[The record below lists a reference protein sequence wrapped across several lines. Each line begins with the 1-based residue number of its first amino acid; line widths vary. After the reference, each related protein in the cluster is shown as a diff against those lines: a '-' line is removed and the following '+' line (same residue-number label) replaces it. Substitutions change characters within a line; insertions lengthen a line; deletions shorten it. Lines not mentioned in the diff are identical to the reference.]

1 MSVRKNP
8 RVRKN
13 AAEMTDTEWTRF
25 CKAVVALKHTFPAGQ
40 SEETKI
46 SVYDQFV
53 AQHRGVRT
61 LMTNGPSV
69 PDGGHGGP
77 AFLPWHR
84 EYLRRF
90 EAALMAVDARVTL
103 PYWNWGLADPSETDA
118 LFGDDRLGPREGKAA
133 TGAITSGY
141 FSKGGRNEL
150 GWTIHPSLRIST
162 EDTLQRGESWPLTS
176 LPAMREMLSTLA
188 LPSYTDFHPELEEV
202 CGAVRGVV
210 GGHMSDDEIS
220 PNDPLFFLH
229 HAQVDRL
236 WALWQLRHPDARH
249 YVGSSAPGQGASDNM
264 WPWNASASAP
274 RSGWPWNVLTS
285 AAGSSTVAELI
296 PTFAAT
302 DVVKP
307 EDLLDTRKL
316 GYIYDG
322 EDTPREFDQTGT
334 VVGDDWHTIRLRTRT
349 PYRKP
354 RQAQSPPVV
363 AGVHTF
369 CGVDTAGVRVRVPD
383 DDPVGRVS
391 FMVEEER
398 SRDEEIGHVEE
409 SIAYLAGEEGL
420 IYDASGRVIGELGH
434 IHMDQRNREGRE
446 RLLYRHGHP
455 DPVVIATIS
464 SYVGDQPA
472 HMRLEGVG
480 QDGCDVFIEEWTYLD
495 HYHMREDVSYLVIA
509 SGEHRLRDGAL
520 VKAGRESVGHAW
532 RTIQFEG
539 AFSDAPI
546 VFTMSQ
552 TLTRPT
558 PVVTRQRNVG
568 RDSFD
573 VRLQTEERLG
583 APDEQEWVG
592 WIAFGG

>member
-1 MSVRKNP
+1 M

-40 SEETKI
+40 SEESKI

-61 LMTNGPSV
+61 LSGAR
-69 PDGGHGGP
+69 DGGHGGP

-90 EAALMAVDARVTL
+90 EAALMAVDPRVTL
-103 PYWNWGLADPSETDA
+103 PYWNWGLGDDPETVNDSETDA
-118 LFGDDRLGPREGKAA
+118 LFGNDRLGPREGETG

-141 FSKGGRNEL
+141 FSKAGRNEL

-162 EDTLQRGESWPLTS
+162 EDTLQRGESWSMPS
-176 LPAMREMLSTLA
+176 MDVLSTLA
-188 LPSYTDFHPELEEV
+188 LTSYPEFHPALERIHGTV
-202 CGAVRGVV
+202 HNRV
-210 GGHMSDDEIS
+210 GGHMSDREIS

-236 WALWQLRHPDARH
+236 WALWQLRHPDAQH
-249 YVGSSAPGQGASDNM
+249 YVGSSVQGHGASHNM

-274 RSGWPWNVLTS
+274 KS
-285 AAGSSTVAELI
+285 ATVRALV
-296 PTFAAT
+296 PTLAST

-307 EDLLDTRKL
+307 EDLLDTREL

-322 EDTPREFDQTGT
+322 EDTLREVRQTGR
-334 VVGDDWHTIRLRTRT
+334 VVGDNWHTVRLRSI
-349 PYRKP
+349 YRKP
-354 RQAQSPPVV
+354 RQAHLSPVV

-369 CGVDTAGVRVRVPD
+369 HGPDTAGVRVRVPD

-409 SIAYLAGEEGL
+409 SIAYVAGEEGL

-446 RLLYRHGHP
+446 RLLYGHEHGHL

-480 QDGCDVFIEEWTYLD
+480 QYGCDVFIEEWTYLD
-495 HYHMREDVSYLVIA
+495 HYHMREDVSYLVVA
-509 SGEHRLRDGAL
+509 RGEHRLRDGAL
-520 VKAGRESVGHAW
+520 VKAGHASVGHSW
-532 RTIQFEG
+532 RTIQFQG
-539 AFSDAPI
+539 DLAFSNAPI

-558 PVVTRQRNVG
+558 PVVTRQQNIG
-568 RDSFD
+568 RTSFD